1 MKITTK
7 PRMSRAHFNFLASF
21 INEYSQ
27 EFDLTNLQWIML
39 AGDLKDALV
48 GTNPNF
54 DTEKFYCAATKDM
67 DRSGDRS

>member
-1 MKITTK
+1 MKTTTK
-7 PRMSRAHFNFLASF
+7 PRMSRAHFNFLATF

-39 AGDLKDALV
+39 AGNLKDALV

-54 DTEKFYCAATKDM
+54 DTEKFYCAATKSM
-67 DRSGDRS
+67 DRSGG

>member
-1 MKITTK
+1 MKTTTK
-7 PRMSRAHFNFLASF
+7 PRMSRAHFNFLATF

-54 DTEKFYCAATKDM
+54 DSEKFYCAATKDM
-67 DRSGDRS
+67 DRSGG

>member
-1 MKITTK
+1 
-7 PRMSRAHFNFLASF
+7 MSRAHFNFLASF
-21 INEYSQ
+21 IDEYSQ

-54 DTEKFYCAATKDM
+54 DSEKFYCAATKDM
-67 DRSGDRS
+67 DRSGG

>member
-54 DTEKFYCAATKDM
+54 DTEKFYCAV

>member
-1 MKITTK
+1 
-7 PRMSRAHFNFLASF
+7 MSRAHFNFLASF
-21 INEYSQ
+21 IDEYSQ

-54 DTEKFYCAATKDM
+54 DSEKFYCAATTKSM
-67 DRSGDRS
+67 DRSGG